1 MNRTAARPTSR
12 APRTVV
18 ATALAGLLLAGCS
31 TDAAE
36 DTATAEG
43 GAVQTHTDAS
53 GTELELPGEVTRIAC
68 LTAICGDALA
78 ELDLQP
84 VAYRDRL
91 VVDDRFWGPDTD
103 MVEITGAFG
112 EENLED
118 VASAEPDLVVGLLGA
133 HDGLRA
139 GLEPIAPLLLVDP
152 QSWQDS
158 VEVLELMGELTGRQ
172 DRATAAAEAFTAT
185 LEEAREEAD
194 RRADA
199 AGGPASSMAVYGS
212 PDGLSVDSD
221 ATPVGSVLAELGEYP
236 WSGDVAGGHSPA
248 VPVSVEEVLA
258 VDPDVVFAQTLS
270 FGAVEATPLSQEL
283 AADPVWAS
291 LGAVRD
297 GRVTEVDAT
306 LWGTGR
312 GTRTLTLV
320 LEEALDLLYPVG

>member
-1 MNRTAARPTSR
+1 MKRTVPTLTAA
-12 APRTVV
+12 
-18 ATALAGLLLAGCS
+18 ALAGLLLAGCS
-31 TDAAE
+31 SGPTEPAADAGR
-36 DTATAEG
+36 TL
-43 GAVQTHTDAS
+43 TDAS
-53 GTELELPGEVTRIAC
+53 GTELQLPDRVERIAC

-118 VASAEPDLVVGLLGA
+118 VAAAGPDLVVGLLGA
-133 HDGLRA
+133 HDGLRE

-158 VEVLELMGELTGRQ
+158 VEVLELLGELTGREEQ
-172 DRATAAAEAFTAT
+172 AQTAAEAFTTALDDARAEAAERSGGTPAT
-185 LEEAREEAD
+185 
-194 RRADA
+194 
-199 AGGPASSMAVYGS
+199 SMSVYGATDS
-212 PDGLSVDSD
+212 LSVDSA

-236 WSGDVAGGHSPA
+236 WDGDLPGGYTSA
-248 VPVSVEEVLA
+248 VPVSLEEVVA
-258 VDPDVVFAQTLS
+258 VDPDVVFVQTFS
-270 FGAVEATPLSQEL
+270 FGAAEATPLSEEL
-283 AADPVWAS
+283 AADPVWSTLA
-291 LGAVRD
+291 AVQQ
-297 GRVTEVDAT
+297 GRVVEVDPE

-320 LEEALDLLYPVG
+320 LDEALDLLYPAR